1 MAYEFYNTY
10 AGHVGF
16 SVRKFWHDKSST
28 NVIRTKK
35 FVCSKSGYK
44 DQSSTSGPCQRKRA
58 DTRVGCKAEMTI
70 KISEIGKYVVSSFED
85 AHNHELVTPSKA
97 HLLRSQ
103 RRITEAQKAQIDI
116 LNDSGIRPKSG
127 HEAMSRQAGVDKVF
141 ASLEKIIK
149 IIFGRSVCTQSKKE
163 IQEPFFNIY
172 RTSRRKILLSFTQYK

>member
-1 MAYEFYNTY
+1 MGEAGRNTDDYYSKRLKPEIGMEFENEDIAYEFYNAY

-35 FVCSKSGYK
+35 FVCSKAGFK
-44 DQSSTSGPCQRKRA
+44 DKSKEQCQRKRA
-58 DTRVGCKAEMTI
+58 DTRVGCLAEMTI
-70 KISEIGKYVVSSFED
+70 KISANGKYVVSSLED
-85 AHNHELVTPSKA
+85 AHNHELVTPSKS

-127 HEAMSRQAGVDKVF
+127 HEVMSRQAG
-141 ASLEKIIK
+141 
-149 IIFGRSVCTQSKKE
+149 GRQS
-163 IQEPFFNIY
+163 
-172 RTSRRKILLSFTQYK
+172 LSFGQKDYKNYLRSKRMQSIQ